1 MKDQGALSLQPTQN
15 FFVDEAHAH
24 ALLYYKR
31 KWTLFEMKYARKK
44 KKKQM
49 NQSNFNYICVEFTLI
64 LVFYKYIILSFLVFD
79 QLDIYNAFT
88 ILTAI

>member
-31 KWTLFEMKYARKK
+31 KWTLFEMKDASKK
-44 KKKQM
+44 KKT
-49 NQSNFNYICVEFTLI
+49 NEPIEL
-64 LVFYKYIILSFLVFD
+64 
-79 QLDIYNAFT
+79 
-88 ILTAI
+88 